1 MKIHIKYMLSVR
13 CIEIV
18 RQILVKHNIPF
29 VNLEIGYVETEVD
42 VLPAQL
48 ESFKQ
53 SLQEFELDIV
63 SDSQEVLIEKIKN
76 VIIEMIYNNDEAA
89 LNINFSDYLESKL
102 FLNYNYMARRFTELV
117 GITIEKFI
125 IATKVERIKS
135 LLLSEDFT
143 LSEISYKL
151 NYSSVGH
158 LSSQFKSLTGMTP
171 SFFKEIQLHKLNKS
185 S

>member
-13 CIEIV
+13 CVEIV
-18 RQILVKHNIPF
+18 RQILVKQDIPF
-29 VNLEIGYVETEVD
+29 VSVEIGSVETPED
-42 VLPAQL
+42 ISPSLL
-48 ESFKQ
+48 ESFKK

-63 SDSQEVLIEKIKN
+63 SDNQEVLIEKIKN
-76 VIIEMIYNNDEAA
+76 VIIDMIFKDDEAA
-89 LNINFSDYLESKL
+89 LNTNFSDYLEGKL
-102 FLNYNYMARRFTELV
+102 FLNYNYMARRFTEMV

-135 LLLSEDFT
+135 LLLSDDYT

-171 SFFKEIQLHKLNKS
+171 SFFKEMQLHKMNKS
-185 S
+185 N

>member
-1 MKIHIKYMLSVR
+1 MKINIKSMLSVR

-18 RQILVKHNIPF
+18 RQILVKHDIPY
-29 VNLEIGYVETEVD
+29 VGVELGSVETMED
-42 VLPAQL
+42 VSPSQL
-48 ESFKQ
+48 ESFRQ
-53 SLQEFELDIV
+53 SLVEFELDIV

-76 VIIEMIYNNDEAA
+76 VIIDMIFKDDESA
-89 LNINFSDYLESKL
+89 LSINFSDYLEGKL
-102 FLNYNYMARRFTELV
+102 FLNYNYMARRFTEMV

-135 LLLSEDFT
+135 LLLSDEYT

-171 SFFKEIQLHKLNKS
+171 SFFKEMQLHKLNKS
-185 S
+185 N